1 MAAAGRASSYLAAA
15 APEIL
20 WLALLRLQIT
30 MANLHGLRRDN
41 NDGRTHLV
49 PWEID
54 FRGQLGAIWQTATR
68 LLLIIDARP

>member
-41 NDGRTHLV
+41 NDGRTHLGRGKSISEAN
-49 PWEID
+49 WEL
-54 FRGQLGAIWQTATR
+54 FGR
-68 LLLIIDARP
+68 LQPGSY